1 MTHQTLTDRRF
12 MTLMKVNAFRAI
24 LSVTIAIVINYF
36 ILEETSLENSTI
48 VAFIGFTS
56 ILFPLF
62 GVLAVNFKH
71 KRTTLFVRAFS
82 LFALLIMAGIQFIF
96 TIIEFDLGMYIL
108 SSLSV
113 GLLFFYASYG
123 IMRSIK

>member
-1 MTHQTLTDRRF
+1 

-36 ILEETSLENSTI
+36 ILEETSQENSNI

-56 ILFPLF
+56 ILFPLI
-62 GVLAVNFKH
+62 GVIAVNFKH

-82 LFALLIMAGIQFIF
+82 IFALLIMTGIQFAF
-96 TIIEFDLGMYIL
+96 TVIEFDLGMYIL
-108 SSLSV
+108 ASLSA
-113 GLLFFYASYG
+113 GILFFYASYG
-123 IMRSIK
+123 ITRSIK

>member
-1 MTHQTLTDRRF
+1 

-36 ILEETSLENSTI
+36 ILEETSQENSNI

-56 ILFPLF
+56 ILFPLI
-62 GVLAVNFKH
+62 GVIAVNLKH
-71 KRTTLFVRAFS
+71 KRATLFIRAFS
-82 LFALLIMAGIQFIF
+82 IFALLIMTGIQFAF
-96 TIIEFDLGMYIL
+96 TVIEFDLGMYIL
-108 SSLSV
+108 ASLSA

-123 IMRSIK
+123 ITRSIK

>member
-1 MTHQTLTDRRF
+1 
-12 MTLMKVNAFRAI
+12 MKVNAFRAI

-62 GVLAVNFKH
+62 GILAVNFKH

-82 LFALLIMAGIQFIF
+82 IFALLIMAGIQFIF
-96 TIIEFDLGMYIL
+96 TIIEFDLGIYIL

>member
-1 MTHQTLTDRRF
+1 MHQTLIDRRF

-62 GVLAVNFKH
+62 GVIAVNFKH

-82 LFALLIMAGIQFIF
+82 LFALLIMAGIQFTF

-108 SSLSV
+108 SSLLV
-113 GLLFFYASYG
+113 GLLFFYAGYG

>member
-62 GVLAVNFKH
+62 GILAVNFKH

-82 LFALLIMAGIQFIF
+82 IFALLIMAGIQFIF
-96 TIIEFDLGMYIL
+96 TIIEFDLGIYIL